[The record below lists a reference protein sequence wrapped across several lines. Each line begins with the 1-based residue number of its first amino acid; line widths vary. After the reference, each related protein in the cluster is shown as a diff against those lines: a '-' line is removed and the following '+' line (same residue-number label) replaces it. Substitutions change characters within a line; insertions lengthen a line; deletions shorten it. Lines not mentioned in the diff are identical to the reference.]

1 MPFSASLSS
10 STKNTQMQGIGR
22 RGQAEVYIKVILNI
36 VIYMTTIL
44 SYKYIYVT
52 ELYKDKG

>member
-1 MPFSASLSS
+1 MLFSASLSS
-10 STKNTQMQGIGR
+10 STKNTQIQGIGR
-22 RGQAEVYIKVILNI
+22 GVRLRFTFKVICNI
-36 VIYMTTIL
+36 VIYLTTIL